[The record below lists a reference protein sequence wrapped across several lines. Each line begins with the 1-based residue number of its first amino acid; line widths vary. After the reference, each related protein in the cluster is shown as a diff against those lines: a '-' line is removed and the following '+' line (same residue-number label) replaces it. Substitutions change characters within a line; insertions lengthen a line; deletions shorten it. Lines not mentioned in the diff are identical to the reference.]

1 MKRALFLDRDG
12 VINVDHA
19 YVHKPDD
26 FEFIDGI
33 FELVAAA
40 NRVGYLTIVI
50 TNQAGI
56 GRGYYTEADFEKLTA
71 WMKQQFL
78 VKGAHIDDVYY
89 CPHHPESAMGNY
101 LKDCDCRKPKPG
113 MLLKAMNEHSIDMAN
128 SIFIGDKESD
138 MIAGRAAG
146 INCLVMNNPSNE
158 KKFYITISDIKD
170 AIKFLTQ

>member
-40 NRVGYLTIVI
+40 NRAGYLTIVI

-78 VKGAHIDDVYY
+78 LNGAHIDDVYY
-89 CPHHPESAMGNY
+89 CPHHPESAIGDY
-101 LKDCDCRKPKPG
+101 LQECDCRKPKPG
-113 MLLKAMNEHSIDMAN
+113 MLLKAMKEHSIDMAN
-128 SIFIGDKESD
+128 SIFIGDKHSD
-138 MIAGRAAG
+138 MIAGQATG
-146 INCLVMNNPSNE
+146 IKTLLLLNNSEESFFAENINSLASALRFFS
-158 KKFYITISDIKD
+158 K
-170 AIKFLTQ
+170 